1 MRIILASILDRAGE
15 VYRLYSATNVGYRD
29 YNDRS
34 RTRTRRDGKYKCD
47 TVDFLA
53 LASLTSLVVTI
64 ISYILIIVNRFK
76 KYY

>member
-1 MRIILASILDRAGE
+1 MRIILASILDRVGE

-29 YNDRS
+29 YNGRS
-34 RTRTRRDGKYKCD
+34 RTRTRRDGKYKCG